1 MLCRPPL
8 RALVPRALSAL
19 GDAARPA
26 PGREGPAGRCLLARW
41 ALGWRARLG
50 WSGPCLAGS
59 QRQAGGWRQPSGR
72 TARSPGPRDPGE
84 RRSLRAPRD
93 SVTAS
98 GARAVQPL
106 R

>member
-59 QRQAGGWRQPSGR
+59 QKASRRLEAAVWKDGTQPWP
-72 TARSPGPRDPGE
+72 PGPR
-84 RRSLRAPRD
+84 
-93 SVTAS
+93 
-98 GARAVQPL
+98 
-106 R
+106 